1 MAVTLGAKAFTKVV
15 AKSES
20 AYGTPSSFNDANGEL
35 LHTDIVGVIDPG
47 VTVDLADD
55 KSAGIRPRR
64 LAASATVTA
73 KAPVITLADAPVSAR
88 NLPIYFDALATITPT
103 GSGPY
108 SWIYTPSATDVDTIK
123 TYSLYLT
130 DGVQK
135 YIVDGCVPSEMTLS
149 ADQSGLL
156 QAGVTWSA
164 RNIATTTDVSTAA
177 FAQQYFVPGRLF
189 GVRTNS
195 SFITTVGGGNAY
207 STYATNWSLTLMPGA
222 APLQVLNGSSTNVN
236 AGGVAYTGAL
246 DGTLELTIASNSSK
260 ASAFPLADIGTTKYV
275 QVSGVDSAGYGFTA
289 SIVGV
294 MENVSV
300 IGSESDGLILETVT
314 IQLASD
320 GTNSVKC
327 WISSPLAARPAS
339 A

>member
-55 KSAGIRPRR
+55 KSAGIRPKR
-64 LAASATVTA
+64 LASSATVTA

-108 SWIYTPSATDVDTIK
+108 SWVYTPSATDVDTIK

-135 YIVDGCVPSEMTLS
+135 YIGIGMPQQSFFKRYLHTAQHQRTTYNQGMCVPT
-149 ADQSGLL
+149 
-156 QAGVTWSA
+156 
-164 RNIATTTDVSTAA
+164 
-177 FAQQYFVPGRLF
+177 F
-189 GVRTNS
+189 TNS
-195 SFITTVGGGNAY
+195 YVHFLLRSKSSAKAKSGG
-207 STYATNWSLTLMPGA
+207 
-222 APLQVLNGSSTNVN
+222 
-236 AGGVAYTGAL
+236 
-246 DGTLELTIASNSSK
+246 
-260 ASAFPLADIGTTKYV
+260 
-275 QVSGVDSAGYGFTA
+275 
-289 SIVGV
+289 
-294 MENVSV
+294 
-300 IGSESDGLILETVT
+300 
-314 IQLASD
+314 
-320 GTNSVKC
+320 
-327 WISSPLAARPAS
+327 
-339 A
+339 

>member
-15 AKSES
+15 AKSET
-20 AYGTPSSFNDANGEL
+20 AYGTASSFNDALGEL

-64 LAASATVTA
+64 LASSATVTA
-73 KAPVITLADAPVSAR
+73 KAPVVTLADAPVSAR

-103 GSGPY
+103 GAGPY

-123 TYSLYLT
+123 TYSLFLT

-135 YIVDGCVPSEMTLS
+135 YIVDGCVPSEITLS

-164 RNIATTTDVSTAA
+164 RNIATTTDTSTAA
-177 FAQQYFVPGRLF
+177 FSQQYFVPGRLF
-189 GVRTNS
+189 GVRTDS
-195 SFITTVGGGNAY
+195 AWISTVGGGTAY
-207 STYATNWSLTLMPGA
+207 STFATNWSLTLMPGA
-222 APLQVLNGSSTNVN
+222 APLQVLNGSTSNVN
-236 AGGVAYTGAL
+236 AGGVAYTGAF
-246 DGTLELTIASNSSK
+246 DGTLEITIASNSSK
-260 ASAFPLADIGTTKYV
+260 ASSFPLADIGTKKFV
-275 QVSGVDSAGYGFTA
+275 QVSGLDSSGYGFTA
-289 SIVGV
+289 SICGV

-314 IQLASD
+314 LQLASD
-320 GTNSVKC
+320 GTNTVKC
-327 WISSPLAARPAS
+327 WISSPLAVRPPS